1 MKKYVIIAPHA
12 DDEII
17 GCHELLY
24 SGMVE
29 TVLFSDEE
37 DLFDALRSIDN
48 FGFSAKLIENW
59 NFSLHSAN
67 MIYLFPDPVY
77 ETHPDHRG
85 LGFIGEALLRTGQEV
100 IFYTTNMLAPYIHEV
115 SQPHTKRNCL
125 DNLYPTKKDL
135 WKYEHKYFLFEGYTQ
150 WIMNFNHE

>member
-17 GCHELLY
+17 GCHELLV
-24 SGMVE
+24 SGLVDS
-29 TVLFSDEE
+29 VLYNTRQGMEEAIICSEHYGFNIKSIE
-37 DLFDALRSIDN
+37 DLLEYKTKIF
-48 FGFSAKLIENW
+48 
-59 NFSLHSAN
+59 
-67 MIYLFPDPVY
+67 LFPDPVY

-85 LGFIGEALLRTGQEV
+85 LGSIGEALLRTGQEV